1 MNINDL
7 IAINNLTFHIRQ
19 STNTHTELLA
29 KNNLICFVL
38 TIQQNKITQYYQV
51 INKSKIDQTQLIRLI
66 ENFYQNE
73 INTLTNTYAN

>member
-1 MNINDL
+1 MNINEL

-51 INKSKIDQTQLIRLI
+51 INKSKIDQTTLIRLI

-73 INTLTNTYAN
+73 IISISISNT